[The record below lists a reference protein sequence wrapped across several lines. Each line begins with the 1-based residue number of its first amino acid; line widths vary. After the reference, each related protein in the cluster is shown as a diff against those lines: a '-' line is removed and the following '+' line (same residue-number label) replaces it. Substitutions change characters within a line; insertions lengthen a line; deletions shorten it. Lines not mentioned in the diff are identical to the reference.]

1 MKKNTNRKSEDIKRF
16 NPTAESGLDSASVSY
31 MQSIGKVNI
40 AKSPTNKSY
49 TKIILGNIF
58 TFFNILMFAIA
69 GLLLFL
75 VGPKVVTNLMFLLI
89 IVCNLLIGTI
99 QECKSKHTIE
109 KLKLLNDSKIKARRD
124 GKEVELLPTE
134 IVLDDVVIL
143 TAGDQIPADCVV
155 LEDQILEVN
164 ESLLTGESIP
174 VKKTK
179 GDMVFAGSFVVAGS
193 LAVRV
198 DKVGNDTYISSIE
211 NKAKVS
217 KQPKSRL
224 MIAISKIIRNMTIIA
239 IPLAV
244 FVAIY
249 EFVYGLLNN
258 SQTNPLPI
266 YPAFWGDNSIF
277 SNATFYSGV
286 TIAYMIP
293 CGMALLAS
301 VAMATGVVKLAQN
314 KTLAQD
320 LYSVESLS
328 RVNTLCLDKT
338 GTLTDGSM
346 TLEETIILDKSYNE
360 ESLDRL
366 MSSYLDAF
374 NEANQ
379 TSTALLN
386 KFGKLVERIDDYGQ
400 KNSSNAFRKKFK
412 NLDQLKVNDR
422 IHFSSARKYS
432 AVEFEGLG
440 WFVMGAPEY
449 ITKDQAILAKVN
461 EYAQSGLRVIVLA
474 KVNGVVIKDKPV
486 PADNTLVAMHILSD
500 TIRPEVKD
508 TMLWFRENDVDIKVI
523 SGDNIGTVSYIAKQ
537 SGIANW
543 DKVVDMSKVTDK
555 DNLEELVMNNAIFGR
570 VTPDQ
575 KADIIAILKKNN
587 RIVGVTGDGLN
598 DLLAFK
604 QADCSIALANG
615 AAATKNV
622 ANLVLLDSNFSNMKE
637 AVFQG
642 RRVVNNIQRS
652 SSLFVMKD
660 YLWFFITIFPMLIA
674 LPHMIQP
681 TVMSLVN
688 IFITGIA
695 SLFVALEPDK
705 TRVKGNFYKNVT
717 KRALLSGFY
726 MFIPVA
732 VALLYVLFSQ
742 IAINQGLTVD
752 ILQSVLATKFVNG
765 EIVSFG
771 WIPTMALCVTIGGF
785 IIFFNNCRP
794 FTTFRKILYS
804 LTLVVVL
811 FILWLAPEFFIISG
825 TEMVNE
831 CGGFLKIFPY
841 IFTHIV
847 PNLTLTLFKTMT
859 LEQIIFVGAYA
870 VLAFPLYLLN
880 EKFMGLLLEKTLFA
894 KREYKDE

>member
-1 MKKNTNRKSEDIKRF
+1 MKKNNNRKSEDIKRF
-16 NPTAESGLDSASVSY
+16 NPSVEQGLDSASVTY
-31 MQSIGKVNI
+31 MQNIGKVNI

-49 TKIILGNIF
+49 SRIILGNIF

-69 GLLLFL
+69 GLLLFM

-109 KLKLLNDSKIKARRD
+109 KLKLLNDSKIKVRRD
-124 GKEVELLPTE
+124 GKEVEVLPSE

-143 TAGDQIPADCVV
+143 SAGDQIPADCVV
-155 LEDQILEVN
+155 LEEAVLEVN
-164 ESLLTGESIP
+164 ESLLTGESVP

-224 MIAISKIIRNMTIIA
+224 MIAISKIIRNMTLIA

-249 EFVYGLLNN
+249 EFVYGILNN
-258 SQTNPLPI
+258 SRGLPI
-266 YPAFWGDNSIF
+266 VASVWGEESIF

-286 TIAYMIP
+286 TVAYMIP

-301 VAMATGVVKLAQN
+301 VAMATGVVKLAQK

-346 TLEETIILDKSYNE
+346 TLEQTIILDKSYDE

-412 NLDQLKVNDR
+412 NADQLKVNDR

-440 WFVMGAPEY
+440 WFVMGAPEF
-449 ITKDQAILAKVN
+449 ITKDQEILNKVN
-461 EYAQSGLRVIVLA
+461 EYAKSGLRVIVLA

-486 PADNTLVAMHILSD
+486 PADNTLVAMHVLSD

-543 DKVVDMSKVTDK
+543 DKVVDMSKVTEQD
-555 DNLEELVMNNAIFGR
+555 DLEEIVMNNAIFGR
-570 VTPDQ
+570 VSPDQ
-575 KADIIAILKKNN
+575 KADIIAVLKKHD
-587 RIVGVTGDGLN
+587 RVVGVTGDGLN

-660 YLWFFITIFPMLIA
+660 YLWFFITILPMLIG

-717 KRALLSGFY
+717 KRAILSGFY

-732 VALLYVLFSQ
+732 ICLLYVLFSQ
-742 IAINQGLTVD
+742 IARTQTFDVN
-752 ILQSVLATKFVNG
+752 SLATVFDETTH
-765 EIVSFG
+765 EITSIE

-794 FTTFRKILYS
+794 FTTFRKILYFA
-804 LTLVVVL
+804 TLVLVI
-811 FILWLAPEFFIISG
+811 FILWLAPEFFIVSG
-825 TEMVNE
+825 TEMVKE
-831 CGGFLKIFPY
+831 AGGFLMIIPY
-841 IFTHIV
+841 IFKHIL
-847 PNLTLTLFKTMT
+847 PNLTLTLFRTMT

>member
-16 NPTAESGLDSASVSY
+16 NPTAESGLDSASVAY
-31 MQSIGKVNI
+31 MQSVGKVNI

-69 GLLLFL
+69 GLLLLL
-75 VGPKVVTNLMFLLI
+75 VGPKVVTNLMFLGI

-143 TAGDQIPADCVV
+143 TAGDQIPADCIV
-155 LEDQILEVN
+155 LDEQILEVN
-164 ESLLTGESIP
+164 ESLLTGESVP

-179 GDMVFAGSFVVAGS
+179 GDIVFAGSFVVAGS

-224 MIAISKIIRNMTIIA
+224 MIAISKIIRNMTLIA

-258 SQTNPLPI
+258 TEGLSILPTT
-266 YPAFWGDNSIF
+266 WGQKTIF
-277 SNATFYSGV
+277 SEAAFYSGV

-346 TLEETIILDKSYNE
+346 TLEKTIILDKSYNE

-400 KNSSNAFRKKFK
+400 RNSSNAFRKKFK

-440 WFVMGAPEY
+440 WFVMGAPEF
-449 ITKDQAILAKVN
+449 ITKDQEILNKVN
-461 EYAQSGLRVIVLA
+461 EYAKSGLRVIVLA

-486 PADNTLVAMHILSD
+486 PSDVTLVAMHILSD

-543 DKVVDMSKVTDK
+543 DKIVDMSKVTEQ
-555 DNLEELVMNNAIFGR
+555 DNLEELVLNNAIFGR

-575 KADIIAILKKNN
+575 KAEIIAILKKNN

-660 YLWFFITIFPMLIA
+660 YLWFFITLLPMMIG

-695 SLFVALEPDK
+695 SLFVALEPDR
-705 TRVKGNFYKNVT
+705 TRVTGNFYKNVT
-717 KRALLSGFY
+717 KRAILSGLY

-732 VALLYVLFSQ
+732 ICLLYVLFSQ
-742 IAINQGLTVD
+742 VIRTQTFDVK
-752 ILQSVLATKFVNG
+752 SLATVFDINTH
-765 EIVSFG
+765 EIISIG
-771 WIPTMALCVTIGGF
+771 WIPTMALCVTISGF
-785 IIFFNNCRP
+785 IIFFKNCRP
-794 FTTFRKILYS
+794 FTTFRKFLYII
-804 LTLVVVL
+804 TLAVVL
-811 FILWLAPEFFIISG
+811 FILWLAPEFFIVSG

-831 CGGFLKIFPY
+831 VGGFLKIFPY
-841 IFTHIV
+841 IFSHIV
-847 PNLTLTLFKTMT
+847 PNLTLSLFKTMT
-859 LEQIIFVGAYA
+859 LEQIIFVGVHALAA
-870 VLAFPLYLLN
+870 VPLYLMN
-880 EKFMGLLLEKTLFA
+880 EKFGGKFLDLTLFA

>member
-1 MKKNTNRKSEDIKRF
+1 
-16 NPTAESGLDSASVSY
+16 
-31 MQSIGKVNI
+31 
-40 AKSPTNKSY
+40 
-49 TKIILGNIF
+49 
-58 TFFNILMFAIA
+58 
-69 GLLLFL
+69 
-75 VGPKVVTNLMFLLI
+75 
-89 IVCNLLIGTI
+89 
-99 QECKSKHTIE
+99 
-109 KLKLLNDSKIKARRD
+109 
-124 GKEVELLPTE
+124 
-134 IVLDDVVIL
+134 
-143 TAGDQIPADCVV
+143 
-155 LEDQILEVN
+155 
-164 ESLLTGESIP
+164 
-174 VKKTK
+174 
-179 GDMVFAGSFVVAGS
+179 
-193 LAVRV
+193 
-198 DKVGNDTYISSIE
+198 
-211 NKAKVS
+211 
-217 KQPKSRL
+217 
-224 MIAISKIIRNMTIIA
+224 
-239 IPLAV
+239 
-244 FVAIY
+244 
-249 EFVYGLLNN
+249 
-258 SQTNPLPI
+258 
-266 YPAFWGDNSIF
+266 
-277 SNATFYSGV
+277 
-286 TIAYMIP
+286 MIP

-400 KNSSNAFRKKFK
+400 RNSSNAFRKKFK

-440 WFVMGAPEY
+440 WFVMGAPEF
-449 ITKDQAILAKVN
+449 ITKDQEILNKVN
-461 EYAQSGLRVIVLA
+461 EYAQNGLRVIVLA
-474 KVNGVVIKDKPV
+474 RANAPVIKDKPV
-486 PADNTLVAMHILSD
+486 PSDVTLVAMHILSD

-543 DKVVDMSKVTDK
+543 DKIVDMSKVTEQ
-555 DNLEELVMNNAIFGR
+555 DNLEELVLNNAIFGR

-575 KADIIAILKKNN
+575 KAEIIAILKKNN

-660 YLWFFITIFPMLIA
+660 YLWFFITLLPMMIG
-674 LPHMIQP
+674 LPHMI
-681 TVMSLVN
+681 
-688 IFITGIA
+688 
-695 SLFVALEPDK
+695 
-705 TRVKGNFYKNVT
+705 
-717 KRALLSGFY
+717 
-726 MFIPVA
+726 
-732 VALLYVLFSQ
+732 
-742 IAINQGLTVD
+742 
-752 ILQSVLATKFVNG
+752 
-765 EIVSFG
+765 
-771 WIPTMALCVTIGGF
+771 
-785 IIFFNNCRP
+785 
-794 FTTFRKILYS
+794 
-804 LTLVVVL
+804 
-811 FILWLAPEFFIISG
+811 
-825 TEMVNE
+825 
-831 CGGFLKIFPY
+831 
-841 IFTHIV
+841 
-847 PNLTLTLFKTMT
+847 
-859 LEQIIFVGAYA
+859 
-870 VLAFPLYLLN
+870 
-880 EKFMGLLLEKTLFA
+880 
-894 KREYKDE
+894 

>member
-1 MKKNTNRKSEDIKRF
+1 MKKNTNRKNEDIKRF
-16 NPTAESGLDSASVSY
+16 NPTAESGLDSASVAY
-31 MQSIGKVNI
+31 MQSVGKVNI

-49 TKIILGNIF
+49 TKIVLGNIF

-69 GLLLFL
+69 GLLLLL
-75 VGPKVVTNLMFLLI
+75 VGPKVVTNLMFLGI

-109 KLKLLNDSKIKARRD
+109 KLKLLNDSKIKTRRD
-124 GKEVELLPTE
+124 GKEAELLPTE
-134 IVLDDVVIL
+134 IVLDDVVVL
-143 TAGDQIPADCVV
+143 TAGDQIPADCIV
-155 LEDQILEVN
+155 LDEQILEVN
-164 ESLLTGESIP
+164 ESLLTGESVP

-179 GDMVFAGSFVVAGS
+179 GDTVFAGSFVVAGS

-224 MIAISKIIRNMTIIA
+224 MIAISKIIRNMTLIA

-258 SQTNPLPI
+258 TEGLSILPTT
-266 YPAFWGDNSIF
+266 WGQKTIF
-277 SNATFYSGV
+277 SEATFYSGV

-400 KNSSNAFRKKFK
+400 RNSSNAFRKKFK

-440 WFVMGAPEY
+440 WFVMGAPEF
-449 ITKDQAILAKVN
+449 ITKDQEILNKVN
-461 EYAQSGLRVIVLA
+461 EYAKSGLRVIVLA

-486 PADNTLVAMHILSD
+486 PSDVTLVAMHILSD

-543 DKVVDMSKVTDK
+543 DKIVDMSKVTEQ
-555 DNLEELVMNNAIFGR
+555 DNLEELVLNNAIFGR

-575 KADIIAILKKNN
+575 KAEIIAILKKNN

-660 YLWFFITIFPMLIA
+660 YLWFFITLLPMMIG

-695 SLFVALEPDK
+695 SLFVALEPDR
-705 TRVKGNFYKNVT
+705 TRVTGNFYKNVT
-717 KRALLSGFY
+717 KRAILSGFY

-732 VALLYVLFSQ
+732 ICLLYVLFSQ
-742 IAINQGLTVD
+742 VIRTQTFDAK
-752 ILQSVLATKFVNG
+752 SLATVFDTNTH
-765 EIVSFG
+765 EIISIG
-771 WIPTMALCVTIGGF
+771 WIPTMALCVTISGF
-785 IIFFNNCRP
+785 IIFFKNCRP
-794 FTTFRKILYS
+794 FTTFRKFLYII
-804 LTLVVVL
+804 TLVVVL
-811 FILWLAPEFFIISG
+811 FILWLAPEFFIVSG

-831 CGGFLKIFPY
+831 VGGFLKIFPY
-841 IFTHIV
+841 IFSHIV
-847 PNLTLTLFKTMT
+847 PNLTLSLFRTMT
-859 LEQIIFVGAYA
+859 LEQIVFVGVHALAA
-870 VLAFPLYLLN
+870 VPLYLLN
-880 EKFMGLLLEKTLFA
+880 EKFGGKLLGN
-894 KREYKDE
+894 

>member
-1 MKKNTNRKSEDIKRF
+1 MKKNTSRKTEDIKRF
-16 NPTAESGLDSASVSY
+16 NPTAESGLDSASVAY
-31 MQSIGKVNI
+31 MQSVGKVNI

-49 TKIILGNIF
+49 TKIVLGNIF

-69 GLLLFL
+69 GLLLLL
-75 VGPKVVTNLMFLLI
+75 VGPKVVTNLMFLGI

-143 TAGDQIPADCVV
+143 TAGDQIPADCIV
-155 LEDQILEVN
+155 LDEQILEVN
-164 ESLLTGESIP
+164 ESLLTGESVP

-179 GDMVFAGSFVVAGS
+179 GDTVFAGSFVVAGS

-224 MIAISKIIRNMTIIA
+224 MIAISKIIRNMTLIA

-258 SQTNPLPI
+258 TEGLSILPTT
-266 YPAFWGDNSIF
+266 WGQKTIF
-277 SNATFYSGV
+277 SEATFYSGV

-400 KNSSNAFRKKFK
+400 RNSSNAFRKKFK

-440 WFVMGAPEY
+440 WFVMGAPEF
-449 ITKDQAILAKVN
+449 ITKDQEILNKVN

-474 KVNGVVIKDKPV
+474 KANTPVIKDKPV
-486 PADNTLVAMHILSD
+486 PSDVTLVAMHILSD

-543 DKVVDMSKVTDK
+543 DKIVDMSKVTEQ
-555 DNLEELVMNNAIFGR
+555 DNLEELVLNNAIFGR

-575 KADIIAILKKNN
+575 KAEIIAILKKNN

-660 YLWFFITIFPMLIA
+660 YLWFFITLLPMMIG

-695 SLFVALEPDK
+695 SLFVALEPDR
-705 TRVKGNFYKNVT
+705 TRVTGNFYKNVT
-717 KRALLSGFY
+717 KRAILSGFY

-732 VALLYVLFSQ
+732 ICLLYVLFSQ
-742 IAINQGLTVD
+742 VIRTQTFDVK
-752 ILQSVLATKFVNG
+752 SLATVFDTNTH
-765 EIVSFG
+765 EIISIG
-771 WIPTMALCVTIGGF
+771 WIPTMALCVTISGF
-785 IIFFNNCRP
+785 IIFFKNCRP
-794 FTTFRKILYS
+794 FTTFRKFLYII
-804 LTLVVVL
+804 TLAVVL
-811 FILWLAPEFFIISG
+811 FILWLAPEFFIVSG
-825 TEMVNE
+825 TEMVHE
-831 CGGFLKIFPY
+831 VGGFLKIFPY
-841 IFTHIV
+841 IFSHIV
-847 PNLTLTLFKTMT
+847 PNLTLSLFKTMT
-859 LEQIIFVGAYA
+859 LEQIIFVGVHALVA
-870 VLAFPLYLLN
+870 VPLYLLN
-880 EKFMGLLLEKTLFA
+880 EKFGGKLLDLTLFS

>member
-16 NPTAESGLDSASVSY
+16 NPTAGSGLDSASVAY
-31 MQSIGKVNI
+31 MQSVGKVNI

-49 TKIILGNIF
+49 TKIVLGNIF
-58 TFFNILMFAIA
+58 TFFNVLMFAIA
-69 GLLLFL
+69 GLLLLL
-75 VGPKVVTNLMFLLI
+75 VGPKVVTNLMFLGI

-109 KLKLLNDSKIKARRD
+109 KLKLLNDSKIKVRRD

-143 TAGDQIPADCVV
+143 TAGDQIPADCIV
-155 LEDQILEVN
+155 LDEQILEVN
-164 ESLLTGESIP
+164 ESLLTGESVP

-179 GDMVFAGSFVVAGS
+179 GDTVFAGSFVVAGS

-224 MIAISKIIRNMTIIA
+224 MIAISKIIRNMTLIA

-244 FVAIY
+244 FVAVY

-258 SQTNPLPI
+258 TEGLSILPTT
-266 YPAFWGDNSIF
+266 WGQKTIF
-277 SNATFYSGV
+277 SEATFYSGV

-400 KNSSNAFRKKFK
+400 RNSSNAFRKKFK

-440 WFVMGAPEY
+440 WFVMGAPEF
-449 ITKDQAILAKVN
+449 ITKDQEILNKVN
-461 EYAQSGLRVIVLA
+461 EYAKSGLRVIVLA

-486 PADNTLVAMHILSD
+486 PSDVTLVAMHILSD

-543 DKVVDMSKVTDK
+543 DKIVDMSKVTEQ
-555 DNLEELVMNNAIFGR
+555 DNLEELVLNNAIFGR

-575 KADIIAILKKNN
+575 KAEIIAILKKNN

-660 YLWFFITIFPMLIA
+660 YLWFFITLLPMMIG

-695 SLFVALEPDK
+695 SLFVALEPDR
-705 TRVKGNFYKNVT
+705 TRVTGNFYKNVT
-717 KRALLSGFY
+717 KRAILSGLY

-732 VALLYVLFSQ
+732 ICLLYVLFSQ
-742 IAINQGLTVD
+742 VIRTQTFDVK
-752 ILQSVLATKFVNG
+752 SLATAFDESTH
-765 EIVSFG
+765 EITSIG

-785 IIFFNNCRP
+785 IIFFKNCRP
-794 FTTFRKILYS
+794 FTTFRKFLYII
-804 LTLVVVL
+804 TLAVVL
-811 FILWLAPEFFIISG
+811 FILWLAPEFFIVSG

-831 CGGFLKIFPY
+831 VGGFLKIFPY
-841 IFTHIV
+841 IFSHIV
-847 PNLTLTLFKTMT
+847 PNLTLSLFRTMT
-859 LEQIIFVGAYA
+859 LEQIVFVGVHALVA
-870 VLAFPLYLLN
+870 VPLYLLN
-880 EKFMGLLLEKTLFA
+880 EKFGGKLLDLTLFS

>member
-1 MKKNTNRKSEDIKRF
+1 MKKNTSRKNEDIKRF
-16 NPTAESGLDSASVSY
+16 NPTAESGLDSASVAY
-31 MQSIGKVNI
+31 MQSVGKVNI

-49 TKIILGNIF
+49 SKIVLGNIF

-69 GLLLFL
+69 GLLLLL
-75 VGPKVVTNLMFLLI
+75 VGPKVVTNLMFLGI

-109 KLKLLNDSKIKARRD
+109 KLKLLNDSKIKVRRD

-155 LEDQILEVN
+155 LDEQILEVN
-164 ESLLTGESIP
+164 ESLLTGESVP

-179 GDMVFAGSFVVAGS
+179 GDTVFAGSFVVAGS

-224 MIAISKIIRNMTIIA
+224 MIAISKIIRNMTLIA
-239 IPLAV
+239 IPLAI

-258 SQTNPLPI
+258 TEGLSILPTT
-266 YPAFWGDNSIF
+266 WGQKTIF
-277 SNATFYSGV
+277 SEATFYSGV

-400 KNSSNAFRKKFK
+400 RNSSNAFRKKFK

-440 WFVMGAPEY
+440 WFVMGAPEF
-449 ITKDQAILAKVN
+449 ITKDQEILNKVN
-461 EYAQSGLRVIVLA
+461 EYAKSGLRVIVLA
-474 KVNGVVIKDKPV
+474 KANAPVIKDKPV
-486 PADNTLVAMHILSD
+486 PSDVTLVAMHILSD

-543 DKVVDMSKVTDK
+543 DKIVDMSKVTEQDS
-555 DNLEELVMNNAIFGR
+555 LEELVLNNAIFGR

-575 KADIIAILKKNN
+575 KAEIIAILKKNN

-660 YLWFFITIFPMLIA
+660 YLWFFITLLPMMIG

-695 SLFVALEPDK
+695 SLFVALEPDR
-705 TRVKGNFYKNVT
+705 TRVTGNFYKNVT
-717 KRALLSGFY
+717 KRAILSGFY

-732 VALLYVLFSQ
+732 ICLLYVLFSQ
-742 IAINQGLTVD
+742 VIRTQTFDVK
-752 ILQSVLATKFVNG
+752 SLATVFDNDTH
-765 EIVSFG
+765 EIISIG
-771 WIPTMALCVTIGGF
+771 WVPTMALCVTISGF
-785 IIFFNNCRP
+785 IIFFKNCRP
-794 FTTFRKILYS
+794 FTTFRKFLYII
-804 LTLVVVL
+804 TLVVVL
-811 FILWLAPEFFIISG
+811 FILWLAPEFFIVSG

-831 CGGFLKIFPY
+831 VGGFLKIFPY
-841 IFTHIV
+841 IFSHIV
-847 PNLTLTLFKTMT
+847 HNLTLSLFRTMT

-870 VLAFPLYLLN
+870 VIAVPLYLLN
-880 EKFMGLLLEKTLFA
+880 EKFGGKLLDLTLFA

>member
-1 MKKNTNRKSEDIKRF
+1 MKKSVSHHHAEIKRF
-16 NPTAESGLDSASVSY
+16 NPSVENGLDVEDVVY
-31 MQSIGKVNI
+31 MQSVGKINVS
-40 AKSPTNKSY
+40 KSPTNKSY
-49 TKIILGNIF
+49 SRIILGNIF
-58 TFFNILMFAIA
+58 TWFNILMFAIA
-69 GLLLFL
+69 GLLLFI
-75 VGPKVVTNLMFLLI
+75 VGPKVVTNLMFLGI

-109 KLKLLNDSKIKARRD
+109 KLKLLNDSKIKVRR
-124 GKEVELLPTE
+124 GGQEVELLPTE

-143 TAGDQIPADCVV
+143 TAGDQIPADCQV
-155 LEDQILEVN
+155 LEETILEVN
-164 ESLLTGESIP
+164 ESLLTGESVP

-179 GDMVFAGSFVVAGS
+179 GDMVYAGSFVVAGS

-224 MIAISKIIRNMTIIA
+224 MIAINKIIRNMTLIA
-239 IPLAV
+239 IPLAIA
-244 FVAIY
+244 VAVY
-249 EFVYGLLNN
+249 EFVYHLNN
-258 SQTNPLPI
+258 NHAGLPLFPSV
-266 YPAFWGDNSIF
+266 WGEESIF
-277 SNATFYSGV
+277 STATFYSGV

-301 VAMATGVVKLAQN
+301 VAMATGVVKLAQQ

-346 TLEETIILDKSYNE
+346 SLEETIILDKQYTDD
-360 ESLDRL
+360 SLNTL
-366 MSSYLDAF
+366 MASYLNAF
-374 NEANQ
+374 NTANQ

-386 KFGKLVERIDDYGQ
+386 KFGKLVEKIDDYGQ
-400 KNSSNAFRKKFK
+400 HNSSNALGKMYQSDK
-412 NLDQLKVNDR
+412 QLEVIDC
-422 IHFSSARKYS
+422 IHFTSARKYS
-432 AVEFEGLG
+432 AVLFEAYG

-449 ITKDQAILAKVN
+449 ITKDQAVLDKVN
-461 EYAQSGLRVIVLA
+461 EYAEKGLRVIVLA
-474 KVNGVVIKDKPV
+474 KVHGAVIKDKPV
-486 PADNTLVAMHILSD
+486 PQDNTLVAMFVLSD

-508 TMLWFRENDVDIKVI
+508 TMIWFRENDVDIKVI

-543 DKVVDMSKVTDK
+543 DKVVDMSKVTED
-555 DNLEELVMNNAIFGR
+555 DDLEEIVLNNAIFGR
-570 VTPDQ
+570 VSPDQ

-622 ANLVLLDSNFSNMKE
+622 ANLVLLDSNFANMKE

-660 YLWFFITIFPMLIA
+660 YVWFFITLLPMFIG

-717 KRALLSGFY
+717 KRAILSGFY

-732 VALLYVLFSQ
+732 ICLLYVLFSQ
-742 IAINQGLTVD
+742 VVINQSFDVN
-752 ILQSVLATKFVNG
+752 SLATTFDDSG
-765 EIVSFG
+765 EITKFG
-771 WIPTMALCVTIGGF
+771 WIPTMALCVTIAGF

-794 FTTFRKILYS
+794 FTKFRKILFTS
-804 LTLVVVL
+804 ILLLVLLVL
-811 FILWLAPEFFIISG
+811 FLIPEFFIISG
-825 TEMVNE
+825 TEMLDKA
-831 CGGFLKIFPY
+831 GGIINIFPY
-841 IFTHIV
+841 MFSHLEKNV
-847 PNLTLTLFKTMT
+847 VLSLFRTMT
-859 LEQIIFVGAYA
+859 LDQIIFVGVFA

-880 EKFMGLLLEKTLFA
+880 EKFMGLLLEKTLFSP
-894 KREYKDE
+894 REYKDE

>member
-1 MKKNTNRKSEDIKRF
+1 MKKNTSRKSEDIKRF
-16 NPTAESGLDSASVSY
+16 NPTAESGLDSASVAY
-31 MQSIGKVNI
+31 MQSVGKVNI

-49 TKIILGNIF
+49 TKIVLGNIF

-69 GLLLFL
+69 GLLLLL
-75 VGPKVVTNLMFLLI
+75 VGPKVVTNLMFLGI
-89 IVCNLLIGTI
+89 IICNLLIGTI

-143 TAGDQIPADCVV
+143 TAGDQIPADCIV
-155 LEDQILEVN
+155 LDEQILEVN
-164 ESLLTGESIP
+164 ESLLTGESVP

-179 GDMVFAGSFVVAGS
+179 GDTVFAGSFVVAGS

-224 MIAISKIIRNMTIIA
+224 MIAISKIIRNMTLIA

-258 SQTNPLPI
+258 TEGLSILPTT
-266 YPAFWGDNSIF
+266 WGQKTIF
-277 SNATFYSGV
+277 SEATFYSGV

-400 KNSSNAFRKKFK
+400 RNSSNAFRKKFK

-440 WFVMGAPEY
+440 WFVMGAPEF
-449 ITKDQAILAKVN
+449 ITKDQEILNKVN
-461 EYAQSGLRVIVLA
+461 EYAKSGLRVIVLA

-486 PADNTLVAMHILSD
+486 PSDVTLVAMHILSD

-543 DKVVDMSKVTDK
+543 DKIVDMSKVTEQ
-555 DNLEELVMNNAIFGR
+555 DNLEELVLNNAIFGR

-575 KADIIAILKKNN
+575 KAEIIAILKKNN

-660 YLWFFITIFPMLIA
+660 YLWFFITLLPMMIG

-695 SLFVALEPDK
+695 SLFVALEPDR
-705 TRVKGNFYKNVT
+705 TRVTGNFYKNVT
-717 KRALLSGFY
+717 KRAILSGFY

-732 VALLYVLFSQ
+732 ICLLYVLFSQ
-742 IAINQGLTVD
+742 VIRTQTFDAK
-752 ILQSVLATKFVNG
+752 SLATVFDTNTH
-765 EIVSFG
+765 EIISIG
-771 WIPTMALCVTIGGF
+771 WIPTMALCVTISGF
-785 IIFFNNCRP
+785 IIFFKNCRP
-794 FTTFRKILYS
+794 FTTFRKFLYII
-804 LTLVVVL
+804 TLVVVL
-811 FILWLAPEFFIISG
+811 FILWLAPEFFIVSG

-831 CGGFLKIFPY
+831 VGGFLKIFPY
-841 IFTHIV
+841 IFSHIV
-847 PNLTLTLFKTMT
+847 PNLTLSLFRTMT
-859 LEQIIFVGAYA
+859 LEQIVFVGVHALAA
-870 VLAFPLYLLN
+870 VPLYLLN
-880 EKFMGLLLEKTLFA
+880 EKFGGKLLDLTLFA

>member
-1 MKKNTNRKSEDIKRF
+1 MKKNKNHHSEELKRF
-16 NPTAESGLDSASVSY
+16 NPSVEQGLNGADVVY
-31 MQSIGKVNI
+31 MQSAGKINV

-49 TKIILGNIF
+49 SRIILGNIF

-69 GLLLFL
+69 GLLLL
-75 VGPKVVTNLMFLLI
+75 MVGPKVATNLMFLGI
-89 IVCNLLIGTI
+89 IICNLLIGTI

-109 KLKLLNDSKIKARRD
+109 KLKLLNDSKIKVRRD
-124 GKEVELLPTE
+124 GRDVELLPSE

-143 TAGDQIPADCVV
+143 SAGDQIPADCVI
-155 LEDQILEVN
+155 LEEQVIEVN
-164 ESLLTGESIP
+164 ESLLTGESVP

-224 MIAISKIIRNMTIIA
+224 MIAISKIIRNMTVIA
-239 IPLAV
+239 IPLAIV
-244 FVAIY
+244 VAIY
-249 EFVYGLLNN
+249 EFDYGLNN
-258 SQTNPLPI
+258 NNPLNPLPI
-266 YPAFWGDNSIF
+266 FPTYWGQDSIF
-277 SNATFYSGV
+277 SSATFYSGV

-301 VAMATGVVKLAQN
+301 VAMATGVVKLAQK

-346 TLEETIILDKSYNE
+346 TLEETIILDHKYNE
-360 ESLDRL
+360 ESLDKL

-400 KNSSNAFRKKFK
+400 RNSSNAFRKTFRNK
-412 NLDQLKVNDR
+412 DQLKVRDR

-432 AVEFEGLG
+432 AVEFEDLG

-449 ITKDQAILAKVN
+449 ITKDPEILAKVN
-461 EYAQSGLRVIVLA
+461 EYAQKGLRVIVLA
-474 KVNGVVIKDKPV
+474 KVNVPVIKDKPV
-486 PADNTLVAMHILSD
+486 PADNTLVAMHVLSD
-500 TIRPEVKD
+500 TIRPEVKE

-543 DKVVDMSKVTDK
+543 DKVVDMSKVK
-555 DNLEELVMNNAIFGR
+555 PEDNLEEIVLNNAIFGR
-570 VTPDQ
+570 VSPDQ
-575 KADIIAILKKNN
+575 KAEIIAILKKNN

-660 YLWFFITIFPMLIA
+660 YLWFFITILPMLFA

-717 KRALLSGFY
+717 KRAVLSGFY

-732 VALLYVLFSQ
+732 ICLTYVLFSQ
-742 IAINQGLTVD
+742 IITK
-752 ILQSVLATKFVNG
+752 QSFDVNSLATTFENG

-771 WIPTMALCVTIGGF
+771 WIPTMALCVTISGF

-794 FTTFRKILYS
+794 FTKFRRVLYFSILG
-804 LTLVVVL
+804 LVL
-811 FILWLAPEFFIISG
+811 LILWLAPEFFIISG
-825 TEMVNE
+825 TEMLFE
-831 CGGFLKIFPY
+831 AGGLLKVPSY
-841 IFTHIV
+841 IINHFETNIV
-847 PNLTLTLFKTMT
+847 FGLFKTMT
-859 LEQIIFVGAYA
+859 LEQIIFIGVYA
-870 VLAFPLYLLN
+870 LLAFPFYILN
-880 EKFMGLLLEKTLFA
+880 EKFTGKFLELTLFSR
-894 KREYKDE
+894 REYKDE

>member
-1 MKKNTNRKSEDIKRF
+1 MKKNTNRKNEDIKRF
-16 NPTAESGLDSASVSY
+16 NPTAESGLDSASVAY
-31 MQSIGKVNI
+31 MQSVGKANI

-49 TKIILGNIF
+49 TKIVLGNIF

-69 GLLLFL
+69 GLLLLL
-75 VGPKVVTNLMFLLI
+75 VGPKVVTNLMFLGI

-109 KLKLLNDSKIKARRD
+109 KLKLLNDSKIKVRRD

-143 TAGDQIPADCVV
+143 TAGDQIPADCIV
-155 LEDQILEVN
+155 LDEQILEVN
-164 ESLLTGESIP
+164 ESLLTGESVP

-179 GDMVFAGSFVVAGS
+179 GDTVFAGSFVVAGS

-224 MIAISKIIRNMTIIA
+224 MIAISKIIRNMTLIA

-258 SQTNPLPI
+258 TEGLSILPTT
-266 YPAFWGDNSIF
+266 WGQKTIF
-277 SNATFYSGV
+277 SEATFYSGV

-400 KNSSNAFRKKFK
+400 RNSSNAFRKKFK

-440 WFVMGAPEY
+440 WFVMGAPEF
-449 ITKDQAILAKVN
+449 ITKDQEILNKVN
-461 EYAQSGLRVIVLA
+461 EYAQNGLRVIVLA
-474 KVNGVVIKDKPV
+474 KANTPVIKDKPV
-486 PADNTLVAMHILSD
+486 PSDVTLVAMHILSD

-543 DKVVDMSKVTDK
+543 DKIVDMSKVTEQ
-555 DNLEELVMNNAIFGR
+555 DNLEELVLSNAIFGR

-575 KADIIAILKKNN
+575 KAEIIAILKKNN

-660 YLWFFITIFPMLIA
+660 YLWFFITLLPMMIG

-695 SLFVALEPDK
+695 SLFVALEPDR
-705 TRVKGNFYKNVT
+705 TRVTGNFYKNVT
-717 KRALLSGFY
+717 KRAILSGFY

-732 VALLYVLFSQ
+732 ICLLYVLFSQ
-742 IAINQGLTVD
+742 VIRTQTFDVK
-752 ILQSVLATKFVNG
+752 SLATVFDTNTH
-765 EIVSFG
+765 EIISIG
-771 WIPTMALCVTIGGF
+771 WIPTMALCVTISGF
-785 IIFFNNCRP
+785 IIFFKNCRP
-794 FTTFRKILYS
+794 FTTFRKFLYII
-804 LTLVVVL
+804 TLAVVL
-811 FILWLAPEFFIISG
+811 FILWLAPEFFIVSG

-831 CGGFLKIFPY
+831 VGGFLKIFPY
-841 IFTHIV
+841 IFSHIV
-847 PNLTLTLFKTMT
+847 PNLTLSLFKTMT
-859 LEQIIFVGAYA
+859 LEQIIFVGVHALVA
-870 VLAFPLYLLN
+870 VPLYLLN
-880 EKFMGLLLEKTLFA
+880 EKFGGKLLDLTLFS